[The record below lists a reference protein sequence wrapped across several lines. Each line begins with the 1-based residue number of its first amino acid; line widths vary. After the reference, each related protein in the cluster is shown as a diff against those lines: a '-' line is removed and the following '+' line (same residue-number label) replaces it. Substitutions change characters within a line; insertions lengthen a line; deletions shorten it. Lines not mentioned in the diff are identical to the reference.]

1 MLLPWYDK
9 QKAVDFLGL
18 FKFFHATKT
27 YEEDIQREKD
37 CIARIKQAVSQ
48 KCGIDHFIDYDDFT
62 VAFAGTKDN
71 LELMLEICTQK
82 YDGKKYLYAS
92 VDDEVSWQ
100 AWDFDSLDEFEN
112 NIIDHIANR
121 VNRTIKTVI
130 KKVKHESYQVTV
142 YYLDKETN
150 EWVFMEDG
158 RTEDKLVCLIA
169 ANKSETIETIK
180 TYKLETS
187 ASWDDKY
194 KKLDLAQGKLQT
206 ICDDDQDMLLI
217 TYEDGMQIDV
227 GYIEEDKA
235 YYITVTKDDTT
246 ESWNDPLGVFSTND
260 KSKLPAELQKAI
272 HKFRNN

>member
-1 MLLPWYDK
+1 M
-9 QKAVDFLGL
+9 GL

-150 EWVFMEDG
+150 EWVFMEDD

-227 GYIEEDKA
+227 GYIEENKT
-235 YYITVTKDDTT
+235 YYITVVKDDTM
-246 ESWNDPLGVFSTND
+246 ESWNNPLGEFATTD
-260 KSKLPAELQKAI
+260 KSKLPTELQKAI
-272 HKFRNN
+272 RKFRNI